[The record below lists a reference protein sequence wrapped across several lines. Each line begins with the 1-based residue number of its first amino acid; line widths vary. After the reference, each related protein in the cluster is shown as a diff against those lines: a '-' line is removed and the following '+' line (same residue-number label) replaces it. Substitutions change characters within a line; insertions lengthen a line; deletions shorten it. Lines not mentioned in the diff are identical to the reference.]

1 MKYTTLGDL
10 AQFQSGTPQ
19 FRITESSK
27 SSDPIYDYYTQSD
40 LDADFWRIE
49 TPTAQKQVRTA
60 DSVALLNAG
69 DTLFSLISG
78 RAVRV
83 QAIHQGRL
91 YTQNY
96 IKLTPNPE
104 LDANY
109 LVYLINENAEI
120 ARQFGLGLQG
130 SQVLKYTVRQLKA
143 LQLPALPSLKQQ
155 EIIGSI
161 YLKSQR
167 LTTLKKQIADNEHRL
182 ILARLTQGANNE
194 QA

>member
-1 MKYTTLGDL
+1 MKHTFLGDL

-27 SSDPIYDYYTQSD
+27 PSDPIYDYYTQSD

-96 IKLTPNPE
+96 IKLTPTPE

-182 ILARLTQGANNE
+182 ILARLQGTSHK
-194 QA
+194 